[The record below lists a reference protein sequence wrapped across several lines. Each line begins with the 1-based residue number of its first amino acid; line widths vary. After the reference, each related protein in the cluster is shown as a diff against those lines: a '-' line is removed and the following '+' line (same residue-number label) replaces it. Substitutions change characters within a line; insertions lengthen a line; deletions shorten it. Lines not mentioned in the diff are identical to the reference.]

1 MNIHQGARLTRM
13 NLLVDRD
20 KLRELCRRLGVR
32 SESEAVRR
40 SAELVLLA
48 DEAEQLAA
56 RTAARGGLADVFG
69 RTLGDRLPRDHA

>member
-1 MNIHQGARLTRM
+1 M